1 MSKQP
6 SQDETPQLDLTAAPF
21 LQPTPRKP
29 RTADTRIP
37 QGVSSHLSRPLG
49 AAAAPAVPAASDA
62 AEAVFTI
69 PAAALPVAATADP
82 AAVPPGAARPTRA
95 PRPTAEQT
103 EREHDEHA
111 TWWKIIESLR
121 SRATDRQATELG
133 ERPGISE
140 AEREIVGRQCIDE
153 VLEEYLREQMATQG
167 RDGRWNSATQAKAKK
182 AVFDQMFR
190 LGRFQSLVD
199 EPEVENIHVNGCDD
213 VWVELAGGR
222 WEPRPPVADSDEQLM
237 SDLQFLASRAGE
249 EGRPFTSAQPDLDM
263 DLLGSV
269 RLAALAP
276 PIVPR
281 PSAVF
286 RIHRYV
292 NISLDQMVEMGNLSR
307 TAADFLTA
315 CVRAGKTIV
324 IAGFGGAGKTTL
336 MRALAG
342 QIDPHE
348 QIVTIEKE
356 RELHLHNLTGRAVM
370 PYALQ
375 YRPGSGERSADGTQ
389 VGEYTLE
396 KAMEKALRLNSQRI
410 LVGEVR
416 GPEITAMIQAMQTGA
431 GTFCTTHAFD
441 PDDAIDRLAGL
452 GMARFGESYMA
463 RQLGHHLDVVVQM
476 EKLRMPDGTSKRK
489 LTWISEVTPGEGERR
504 VSTKPIFR
512 LNSIMD
518 EHARPVGPPGSE
530 RFREDLEAVGFDL
543 SVLGGRL

>member
-1 MSKQP
+1 MSKRN
-6 SQDETPQLDLTAAPF
+6 DETPTQIDLEDAPF
-21 LQPTPRKP
+21 LQPVTRKP

-37 QGVSSHLSRPLG
+37 RSASSHLTRPLG
-49 AAAAPAVPAASDA
+49 AKTASAAPTEDTTPAVPQVLSVP
-62 AEAVFTI
+62 EV
-69 PAAALPVAATADP
+69 PEVP
-82 AAVPPGAARPTRA
+82 AVPVEPVDPVLRAARRTPA
-95 PRPTAEQT
+95 ETAQAHT
-103 EREHDEHA
+103 DQA
-111 TWWKIIESLR
+111 SWWKIIESLR
-121 SRATDRQATELG
+121 SRAADRQANELG
-133 ERPGISE
+133 QRPGISE
-140 AEREIVGRQCIDE
+140 EEREAVGRAAISE
-153 VLEEYLREQMATQG
+153 VLEEYMREQMATLG
-167 RDGRWNSATQAKAKK
+167 RDGRWSPEQQANAQK

-190 LGRFQSLVD
+190 LGRFQALVD
-199 EPEVENIHVNGCDD
+199 EPDVENIHVNGCDD
-213 VWVELAGGR
+213 VWVERAGGR
-222 WEPRPPVADSDEQLM
+222 WEQRPPVADSDEQLM
-237 SDLQFLASRAGE
+237 ADLQFLASRAGE
-249 EGRPFTSAQPDLDM
+249 EARPFTSAHPDLDM

-292 NISLDQMVEMGNLSR
+292 NISLEEMVEMGNLSKD
-307 TAADFLTA
+307 AAEFLTA

-342 QIDPHE
+342 KIDPHE

-356 RELHLHNLTGRAVM
+356 RELHLHELEGRAVM

-375 YRPGSGERSADGTQ
+375 YRPGSGERAADGTQ

-452 GMARFGESYMA
+452 GMARFGEAYMA

-489 LTWISEVTPGEGERR
+489 LTWISEVTPGEGDRK
-504 VSTKPIFR
+504 VSTKPLFR
-512 LNSIMD
+512 LDSLTD
-518 EHARPVGPPGSE
+518 EYARPVGPPGDE
-530 RFREDLEAVGFDL
+530 RFRADLEAAGFEMTR
-543 SVLGGRL
+543 LGGRL